1 VIKEVDRQ
9 LKEIPGTTWQD
20 SIYRYPYILGRAI
33 WKTRNADAGIAAA
46 TRITDQVRRDD
57 RNVLHQLDALDDLA
71 RLVYGMGRMKEA
83 AAIDS
88 ASMVLADARPEVPL
102 IRRGK
107 ARQRLGLDHSNM
119 GDHERGVEYYLAAKK
134 VYEGSDSLLAI
145 NLAEACNGAGSSFWH
160 LGRNQEADAHYRM
173 ALGFL
178 AKSTDPRRNF
188 RMAGTLGNAGI
199 LWQDAGDFARSKANY
214 LESIR
219 ICTATADTAQ
229 DPALRDEAILGR
241 TRGYVNLATVYFALG
256 DDGHSRE
263 LLELALKD
271 RQKILEPDDPKL
283 LGVLDRLADVEI
295 EAGNFAG
302 AEEHVRRYLEACE
315 QYFGATSEEYKRT
328 CAKLAQVHAGLKRYD
343 RADSLFDRSITLH
356 RQADNAAIDPDL
368 ATALRRRAQ
377 FRIERERYAEAI
389 ADLQE
394 ARGIIE
400 RTHDSA
406 YYKLAMYDVLLA
418 QIALGS
424 KDPSAARQYAN
435 NALAVTSDRIR
446 KLKASPVP
454 QSFSQ
459 PHLLPD
465 ALYYRVLAERMS
477 APDAKDHARWLEDL
491 DLGILS
497 LSRNKLSFDDEG
509 SRLGLI
515 GKQKNLFHLAIDIA
529 YEDWS
534 EHGTVDGLDR
544 ILNLSEADRSILL
557 KSRLNTFRGLRFAG
571 VPDSIIVREE
581 QLADALVIDPDDP
594 STAEDLDKKEKELAD
609 FLAGLSKDHPE
620 YFALRY
626 GEPRISIK
634 ALREKLVTPERDL
647 LIYAYSN
654 EHLYM
659 LVVRTDT
666 AALVRTER
674 GRIAETVQAFNASIQ
689 ENRGESFARLSGVLH
704 RLVFA
709 PVAGLLTKKEL
720 LIVPDG
726 DLQTLN
732 FEVLMYEGAGRGRIS
747 DHMLIQQYAIAYL
760 LSATTA
766 VQFADLREE
775 RSSKAL
781 ALAPGFSDELKKDY
795 VTRVGDPSRVDKQ
808 FLNYVRQ
815 PFALS
820 TAEELGDV
828 LSAKVVTGG
837 EASEKSFRD
846 LSTEY
851 GILHL
856 GTHAEMNESSPMH
869 SRLVLSKDGVGLDT
883 DADGYLHAYEIYE
896 LDLRAQLA
904 VLTACETGIGKNE
917 AGEGVR
923 SIGYAFAY
931 AGCQGL
937 VTSLWSIDEKV
948 SSEIISRFY
957 GYLADGMPKH
967 LALRQAKL
975 DHLSDASVEEAM
987 PYYWAGMVMLG
998 DVEPIEGAGNTM
1010 RYLWWVIATSGAA
1023 GLIWWW
1029 RG

>member
-1 VIKEVDRQ
+1 VERQ
-9 LKEIPGTTWQD
+9 LKEATGTSWQD
-20 SIYRYPYILGRAI
+20 SIYRYPYILGRAV
-33 WKTRNADAGIAAA
+33 WKTQDADAGIAAA
-46 TRITDQVRRDD
+46 TRITEQVRRGD

-71 RLVYGMGRMKEA
+71 RLVYGMGRMKES

-88 ASMVLADARPEVPL
+88 AALVLADSRSEVPL

-107 ARQRLGLDHSNM
+107 ARQRLGLDYSNM
-119 GDHERGVEYYLAAKK
+119 GDHERGVEYYLAAKQ

-145 NLAEACNGAGSSFWH
+145 NLAEACNGAGSSYWH

-173 ALGFL
+173 ALEFL
-178 AKSTDPRRNF
+178 AKSNDPRRNF

-199 LWQDAGDFARSKANY
+199 LWQDAGDFTRSKANY

-219 ICTATADTAQ
+219 ICTATADTAK

-295 EAGNFAG
+295 EAGNFSG
-302 AEEHVRRYLEACE
+302 AEAHVRRYLEACDR
-315 QYFGATSEEYKRT
+315 YFGTTSEEYKRT
-328 CAKLAQVHAGLKRYD
+328 CAKLGQVYAGLQRFE
-343 RADSLFDRSITLH
+343 RADSLFDRSIDLH
-356 RQADNAAIDPDL
+356 RQAENAAIDPDF

-377 FRIERERYAEAI
+377 FRIERERHAEA
-389 ADLQE
+389 ATDLLE
-394 ARGIIE
+394 ARTILE
-400 RTHDSA
+400 RTHDST

-418 QIALGS
+418 QLALEAN
-424 KDPSAARQYAN
+424 DPSSAKRHADR
-435 NALAVTSDRIR
+435 ALSVIKDRTA

-477 APDAKDHARWLEDL
+477 APGANDRARWLEDL

-529 YEDWS
+529 YEDWLRN
-534 EHGTVDGLDR
+534 GTANGLDR

-557 KSRLNTFRGLRFAG
+557 KSRLNDFRGMRFAG
-571 VPDSIIVREE
+571 VPDSILVREG
-581 QLADALVIDPDDP
+581 QLSDALIIDPDDP
-594 STAEDLDKKEKELAD
+594 SSAEDLDKKEAELAD
-609 FLAGLSKDHPE
+609 FLTRLSKDHPE

-626 GEPRISIK
+626 GEPRISVR

-647 LIYAYSN
+647 LIYAYST

-666 AALVRTER
+666 AVLVRTER
-674 GRIAETVQAFNASIQ
+674 GSIAQTLQAFNASIQ
-689 ENRGESFARLSGVLH
+689 KNNSGSFTRLSGVLYGQ
-704 RLVFA
+704 VFE
-709 PVAGLLTKKEL
+709 PVAEFLTKKEL

-732 FEVLMYEGAGRGRIS
+732 FEVLRFGSADRAKLS
-747 DHMLIQQYAIAYL
+747 DHMLIQKYAIAYL

-766 VQFADLREE
+766 IQFADLHEQ
-775 RSSKAL
+775 RSTKAL
-781 ALAPGFSDELKKDY
+781 ALAPGFSDELKREY
-795 VTRVGDPSRVDKQ
+795 VALVGDSSRVDRQ

-815 PFALS
+815 PFATS
-820 TAEELGDV
+820 TAEELGHV
-828 LSAKVVTGG
+828 LSAKVMTGG
-837 EASEKSFRD
+837 DASEQRFRD
-846 LSTEY
+846 LAKEY

-856 GTHAEMNESSPMH
+856 GTHAEMNESSPMY
-869 SRLVLSKDGVGLDT
+869 SRFVLSKDGLGAEAHT
-883 DADGYLHAYEIYE
+883 DGYLHAYEIYE

-923 SIGYAFAY
+923 SLGYSFAY
-931 AGCQGL
+931 AGCPSL

-948 SSEIISRFY
+948 SSAIISRFY

-975 DHLSDASVEEAM
+975 DHLNSASDELTL
-987 PYYWAGMVMLG
+987 PYYWAGMVLVG
-998 DVEPIEGAGNTM
+998 DVEPIGGTGGAI
-1010 RYLWWVIATSGAA
+1010 RYLWWVLGALGA
-1023 GLIWWW
+1023 VAFLVWW
-1029 RG
+1029 RKRA